1 MIIGSRV
8 TQGRSRG
15 RLGSGR
21 GSGEESSSQFI
32 SNHLQLSACLGPFF
46 FFFFLRQRNKVLLHG
61 FVFLGTVYRHFLE
74 ERTEITQNICLEEL
88 AFQS

>member
-1 MIIGSRV
+1 MVIGR
-8 TQGRSRG
+8 RRG

-21 GSGEESSSQFI
+21 GSREESSSRFV
-32 SNHLQLSACLGPFF
+32 SNYLQLSACLGPF

-74 ERTEITQNICLEEL
+74 ERTEITQNICLEES